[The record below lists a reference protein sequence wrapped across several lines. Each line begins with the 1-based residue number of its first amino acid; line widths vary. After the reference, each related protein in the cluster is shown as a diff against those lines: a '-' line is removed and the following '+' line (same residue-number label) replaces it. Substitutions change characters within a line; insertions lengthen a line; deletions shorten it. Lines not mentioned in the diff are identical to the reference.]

1 MVPALPVIIRN
12 KIKMD
17 KIDNTVQCTVKK
29 RQSIFTERGLEIR
42 ILLQLHFLM
51 IRLHCKMRFLY
62 YNPFFSP
69 FKGYDGCK
77 KIRILVLTD
86 KNVSFPQ

>member
-51 IRLHCKMRFLY
+51 IRLHCMMRFLY
-62 YNPFFSP
+62 YNPFFP
-69 FKGYDGCK
+69 HLKVMMG
-77 KIRILVLTD
+77 V
-86 KNVSFPQ
+86 KNSNFDAD